1 MNIID
6 QLINSFIT
14 SLNSTQLSKLSIRGL
29 AIIVL
34 LHIEGDM
41 FFNRHKVRS
50 IMEVEQ
56 QIKGAS
62 RHNSNADTLD

>member
-29 AIIVL
+29 TIIVL

-56 QIKGAS
+56 TNKRSIKTQQQC
-62 RHNSNADTLD
+62 RYP